1 MWCFLLAFVSL
12 LLLSSIQGG
21 TAEQCGRQAGG
32 ALCPGGQCCSKYGWC
47 GTAPD
52 YCSTGCQ
59 SQCGSGGGD
68 GDIGSLVS
76 RNTFNQMLKHRNDG
90 GCPAKGFYT
99 YDAFIAAAKSF
110 PNFAKTGD
118 AAAQKREIAA
128 FLAQTSHETTGQ
140 NKTLDLIVPG
150 ILITRVLLN
159 NHVYLDYGNYNYG
172 QCGKAM
178 RADLLTN
185 ANLVP
190 TDPVI
195 SLKTALWFWMTPQS
209 PKPSCHDVITRRWNP
224 SGADKSAGPGH
235 YKHH

>member
-118 AAAQKREIAA
+118 AAAQKREIAD
-128 FLAQTSHETTGQ
+128 FLAQPSHETTGQ
-140 NKTLDLIVPG
+140 
-150 ILITRVLLN
+150 
-159 NHVYLDYGNYNYG
+159 
-172 QCGKAM
+172 
-178 RADLLTN
+178 
-185 ANLVP
+185 
-190 TDPVI
+190 
-195 SLKTALWFWMTPQS
+195 
-209 PKPSCHDVITRRWNP
+209 
-224 SGADKSAGPGH
+224 
-235 YKHH
+235 

>member
-128 FLAQTSHETTGQ
+128 YLAQTSHETTGQ
-140 NKTLDLIVPG
+140 
-150 ILITRVLLN
+150 
-159 NHVYLDYGNYNYG
+159 
-172 QCGKAM
+172 
-178 RADLLTN
+178 
-185 ANLVP
+185 
-190 TDPVI
+190 
-195 SLKTALWFWMTPQS
+195 
-209 PKPSCHDVITRRWNP
+209 
-224 SGADKSAGPGH
+224 
-235 YKHH
+235 